1 MKTKQKQDLRAKS
14 IPELSTEVEKRSEE
28 LFKIGIDIKN
38 AKLKNTS
45 SLRRKADEL
54 AVIKTILQEKIYQE
68 KAKKI

>member
-14 IPELSTEVEKRSEE
+14 IPELSTEVEKRIEE